1 MAILILG
8 ASGNLGTQLKL
19 VYKEEETIAWDRSD
33 FDFLDFKTLK
43 QKLETLSP
51 SLIINAA
58 AYNAVDKCEE
68 DKKETALAWQL
79 NRDLPAVLA
88 DYCLEKSIPL
98 LHYSTDYVFGGDG
111 RLSSAYTE
119 ISRPQPLNVYGQTKL
134 GGEQEIARRAL
145 KGLRYYIVRT
155 SKLFGPKGENPYAKA
170 SFFDLMLGLTEK
182 QKELRV
188 VDGEISCFTYTPDL
202 AAASK
207 LLLDDQSA
215 RGVYHLVNSGPVTWY
230 EALKYFFEIAQIK
243 TEIKAILSEKWPRP
257 AARPNYSVLDNTR
270 RPKLRSWQEALLE
283 YWQSNNK

>member
-1 MAILILG
+1 MPILILG

-19 VYKEEETIAWDRSD
+19 VYKDEKIVGWDRTD
-33 FDFLDFKTLK
+33 FDFLDFKILK
-43 QKLETLSP
+43 QKLAELSP
-51 SLIINAA
+51 ALIINAA

-68 DKKETALAWQL
+68 DKTEAALAWKL

-119 ISRPQPLNVYGQTKL
+119 IDRPQPINVYGQTKL

-155 SKLFGPKGENPYAKA
+155 SKLFGPKGENPHAKA
-170 SFFDLMLGLTEK
+170 SFFDLMLGLAQKQTEL
-182 QKELRV
+182 QV

-202 AAASK
+202 AVASK

-215 RGVYHLVNSGPVTWY
+215 RGIYHLTNLGPATWY
-230 EALKYFFEIAQIK
+230 EALKYFFEIAEVKIDV
-243 TEIKAILSEKWPRP
+243 KAIAPEKWPRP
-257 AARPNYSVLDNTR
+257 ATRPSYSVLDNTR

-283 YWQSNNK
+283 YWQSYKK

>member
-1 MAILILG
+1 MTTLILG

-19 VYKEEETIAWDRSD
+19 AYKGKDVTAWDRTD
-33 FDFLDFKTLK
+33 FDFLDFEMLK
-43 QKLETLSP
+43 KKLLDLSP

-68 DKKETALAWQL
+68 DETEAALAWRL

-88 DYCLEKSIPL
+88 DYCLERSIPL

-111 RLSSAYTE
+111 RLSNAYTE
-119 ISRPQPLNVYGQTKL
+119 ISKPQPLNVYGQTKL

-145 KGLRYYIVRT
+145 NGLRYYIVRT
-155 SKLFGPKGENPYAKA
+155 SKLFGPKGENAHAKA
-170 SFFDLMLGLTEK
+170 SFFDLMLSLTEK
-182 QKELRV
+182 QEELKV

-202 AAASK
+202 ATASK
-207 LLLDDQSA
+207 LLLDDQSP
-215 RGVYHLVNSGPVTWY
+215 RGIYHLTNSGPATWY
-230 EALKYFFEIAQIK
+230 EALSYFFEMAKVK
-243 TEIKAILSEKWPRP
+243 TSIKAIRPDEWPRP